1 MDIKKAITKNAQ
13 SLIAIGTLIGMAI
26 GVVNFFILASVAPL
40 ERRVEAIEEWKVET
54 RSEIK
59 EIPVIS
65 NKLDTLKE
73 DIKDI
78 KSALGLR

>member
-1 MDIKKAITKNAQ
+1 MDIKKIITKNAQ
-13 SLIAIGTLIGMAI
+13 SLIAIGTLIGMGI
-26 GVVNFFILASVAPL
+26 GLFNFLLLIQLNPIAK
-40 ERRVEAIEEWKVET
+40 RVEALETWKIEINGD
-54 RSEIK
+54 IK

-78 KSALGLR
+78 KSLLGVR